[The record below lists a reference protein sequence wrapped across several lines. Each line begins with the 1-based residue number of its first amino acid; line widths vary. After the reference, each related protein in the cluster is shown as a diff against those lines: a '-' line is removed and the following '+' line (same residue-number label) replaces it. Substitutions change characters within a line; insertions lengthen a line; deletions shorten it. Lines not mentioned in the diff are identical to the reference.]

1 MAIFPPFE
9 NFLRRSEMKTIYFR
23 LFAIIVAVIFFATP
37 FCVAQVQYVVTDLG
51 TLGGTSSSAY
61 GINNSGQ
68 VVGGAT
74 TSSSDT
80 YYPYHAFLWQN
91 GSGMQDLGALGGSF
105 SSSCAYGINDRGEV
119 VGSGFFSTSHAFLYS
134 GGVMSDLNTLFT
146 VGSGSSAYGINK
158 FGEVVGRSYLWTG
171 NNCYSQAF
179 LYSGGVIERW
189 NKYLYTGFYNES
201 KAHGINDRGEVVG
214 CLPTTYT
221 YLAVLCSGGV
231 MSCIG
236 QGVAYGI
243 NNSGQVV
250 GTTGTSGHAFLY
262 SGNGPMQDLGTLGG
276 VYMYS
281 SASGINNSGQVVGY
295 AYTSGDTKRAFLYS
309 GSGPM
314 QDLNTLIAPSSGWT
328 LGTANAI
335 NDRGQIVGA
344 GKNPAGKTH
353 AFLLTPVGK
362 CQAYQVQ
369 APMCTPIQRLAKWDG
384 INWVP
389 VMPGDL
395 SSGNIHVLVHGW
407 GPGLRTFA
415 DDGGKIWNANDPKTG
430 NDTNKD
436 LAGILKNSAI
446 AIKSVAP
453 GDIVVAFNW
462 LDMSATVRSS
472 SDPLSLTEARQS
484 RLKTDEATGDLV
496 NALKSAGISAGV
508 FNGKLQIIGISH
520 GARVSALATENLY
533 KNGKSGSIIVDQ
545 LTLADSP
552 EGVTGIVGANNQL
565 ADVLGGIKVGRDAS
579 STFVDNYYSHFGE
592 SYFTDDDDVV
602 NVRLNP
608 KPSLSI
614 GDKHIYPINWYEGAS
629 KNTTTLG
636 LAWSPL
642 EGDIYKNLSSNY
654 EQDWQNPDGS
664 FDDSREYTLRDKDA
678 GLSPVEK
685 WLHLDMSTLLTQGLV
700 TAIPSGM
707 HLTEHSPAYWHSS
720 FVKSIDDMAIEFTY
734 QFLNAGDGDQLT
746 VWIDDQMR
754 FVITGSL
761 AGIDAYTT
769 DIDISDLGAGYHILS
784 VALNNYGDIN
794 ASVDVTNFTMVS
806 VPEPSSLLLLCVI
819 VMTVLSRRKSVRA

>member
-1 MAIFPPFE
+1 
-9 NFLRRSEMKTIYFR
+9 MKTIYFR

-37 FCVAQVQYVVTDLG
+37 FCAAQVQYIVTDLG

-68 VVGGAT
+68 VVGDAAISNGYTHAFLWQSGIGMQDLTPSETYNTGANGISNSGQVVGWYT
-74 TSSSDT
+74 DNYS
-80 YYPYHAFLWQN
+80 YPYGVAFLWQN
-91 GSGMQDLGALGGSF
+91 GLGLQ
-105 SSSCAYGINDRGEV
+105 N
-119 VGSGFFSTSHAFLYS
+119 
-134 GGVMSDLNTLFT
+134 
-146 VGSGSSAYGINK
+146 
-158 FGEVVGRSYLWTG
+158 
-171 NNCYSQAF
+171 
-179 LYSGGVIERW
+179 
-189 NKYLYTGFYNES
+189 
-201 KAHGINDRGEVVG
+201 
-214 CLPTTYT
+214 
-221 YLAVLCSGGV
+221 
-231 MSCIG
+231 
-236 QGVAYGI
+236 
-243 NNSGQVV
+243 
-250 GTTGTSGHAFLY
+250 
-262 SGNGPMQDLGTLGG
+262 LGTLPQPYTSGS
-276 VYMYS
+276 Y
-281 SASGINNSGQVVGY
+281 ASGINNSGQVVGLAMYIYNFGCSEVYKGFLWQSSSGMQNLGMY
-295 AYTSGDTKRAFLYS
+295 ASAINNNGQVVGGSFLWQSGIGMRDLGALPGDSTTQASGINDSGQVVGASWNNIYQYTSHAFLWQSGIGMRDLGALPGSGWTSSYSSAHGINNSGQIVGDSASGLAFIYS

-314 QDLNTLIAPSSGWT
+314 QDLNNLIVPSSG
-328 LGTANAI
+328 LILRSANAI
-335 NDRGQIVGA
+335 SNNGQIVGYGTNSA
-344 GKNPAGKTH
+344 GKDH

-369 APMCTPIQRLAKWDG
+369 PSTCTPIQRLAKWDG
-384 INWVP
+384 ASWVP

-508 FNGKLQIIGISH
+508 FDGKLQIIGVSH

-806 VPEPSSLLLLCVI
+806 VPEPSSLLLLT
-819 VMTVLSRRKSVRA
+819 MGLFFAGKRK